1 MVVLWPKCTYVLVMT
16 SIADALGPIGL
27 MGRLLARFWPQ
38 LLLIGAA
45 GYIVRDLL
53 LRAAVEV
60 GLRHPLGGMVVLSLV
75 VLAKLIIVVLMFLAL
90 RPGLPALESLRQTKS
105 VPVSSGKSGSN
116 DRRLLAV
123 TAAAILPFFAYYAA
137 WGFLG
142 NTVREYSRLALDK
155 VAFGEKADFF
165 DILSSRGL
173 LLSIAICWFVRWAAK
188 RMSKKSEAP
197 TWRLLIVAAD
207 ASWIF
212 IGLYGLSIWKDEF
225 ITWLGAGKLLTSLGQ
240 GISLQLIGVA
250 YAAENFIPVE
260 FRKPDWLTQAQSL
273 FFYALLPMV
282 WLVMAAIING
292 YELSAAGPRTMPART
307 SARSWRKWLID
318 FLEHF
323 VSDYRSRYGPVW
335 TCLKLTLGAGLATLL
350 TFIVAYRLIGWLGA
364 WVWFATTR
372 LLGVEEFA
380 TWEFVSS
387 ILVVFIGS
395 PSDLDGGILLDA
407 MRISLLAA
415 MLERAISQATP
426 AAAPEA
432 PRILSDAQR
441 SL

>member
-1 MVVLWPKCTYVLVMT
+1 MT

-53 LRAAVEV
+53 LSAAVEV
-60 GLRHPLGGMVVLSLV
+60 GLRHPLGGVVVLSLV

-105 VPVSSGKSGSN
+105 APVSSSKSGSN
-116 DRRLLAV
+116 DRRFLVV

-142 NTVREYSRLALDK
+142 DTVREYSRLALDK

-165 DILSSRGL
+165 NIRSSSGL
-173 LLSIAICWFVRWAAK
+173 LLSIAVCWLVRWGAK

-197 TWRLLIVAAD
+197 AWRLLIVAAD

-212 IGLYGLSIWKDEF
+212 VGLYGLSIWKDQF
-225 ITWLGAGKLLTSLGQ
+225 ITWLGAGKLLSSLGE
-240 GISLQLIGVA
+240 GISLQLIGAA
-250 YAAENFIPVE
+250 YAAEGFIPVE

-273 FFYALLPMV
+273 FFYALLPIV
-282 WLVMAAIING
+282 WLVMTAIING
-292 YELSAAGPRTMPART
+292 YDLSPAGPRTMPQRT

-323 VSDYRSRYGPVW
+323 VSDYRARYGPVW
-335 TCLKLTLGAGLATLL
+335 TCLKLTLGSGLATLL

-364 WVWFATTR
+364 WLWFATTR
-372 LLGVEEFA
+372 LLGVEDFA
-380 TWEFVSS
+380 SWQFVFG

-407 MRISLLAA
+407 MRVSLLAA
-415 MLERAISQATP
+415 TLEQAISRATP
-426 AAAPEA
+426 AVTPNYA
-432 PRILSDAQR
+432 ST
-441 SL
+441 SG